1 MCCTAER
8 GPVGARERRALVEIH
23 QALEW
28 AAPVRLSS
36 AAPAGCAGGW
46 ELQPAPRL
54 LPTHCKLGESCQAIS
69 STACL
74 LPRLIESGLS

>member
-1 MCCTAER
+1 MPVLGAKKCPDVKTMCCTAER

-36 AAPAGCAGGW
+36 AGASRLCGRAGASARPAAPSHP
-46 ELQPAPRL
+46 L
-54 LPTHCKLGESCQAIS
+54 
-69 STACL
+69 
-74 LPRLIESGLS
+74 